1 MKVTI
6 ITAIGFMCL
15 DVDRISI
22 ETDKPMSA
30 NVKTEDGTT
39 TYTYEE
45 DHNDTI

>member
-6 ITAIGFMCL
+6 ITQIGFMCL
-15 DVDRISI
+15 DVDRIGI
-22 ETDKPMSA
+22 EVDKPTSA
-30 NVKTEDGTT
+30 KVTTEDGVI